1 MRRIERARHRLS
13 GTMVAAIFWLAA
25 CRQPSPQKFTP
36 EYVVQRY
43 LTLASELGERDPD
56 SLDFYVPRNGP
67 QGGSP
72 ESPPSLEM
80 LHTEA
85 IKLRDDLVELRRE
98 RSIDPVRRQFLSQQV
113 ESLLFRIEQLQGRQ
127 RSFNEE
133 SRALFGVE
141 VAIDSG
147 EAERRNIRKQLGQ
160 VLGNPKSPA
169 VAYSKY
175 DAQFVV
181 PRARVPAVLSAALQ
195 RCRELTLQHLAL
207 PENEQVRVEYVSQR
221 PWSAYSRYLGESKSL
236 IQVNMD
242 YPLTVDRILN
252 LACHEG
258 YPGHHVFNLLRDR
271 ALVRDA
277 RREEFR
283 AQPTFSPQS
292 YLSEGAATYAPT
304 LLLSDDERL
313 RVERD
318 LLFPL
323 AGLKTSDARRYLR
336 VEKLIG
342 DLHTAGPAI
351 ARDYLDGNLEF
362 VRAAEALDR
371 ETLMQHSE
379 TTLLY
384 LNEFRTYMLTYTQGA
399 DEVRAYIESGNPTER
414 ERWQRYLTLIR
425 DPEALRPLTSI
436 APLATVP

>member
-1 MRRIERARHRLS
+1 MLRA
-13 GTMVAAIFWLAA
+13 
-25 CRQPSPQKFTP
+25 
-36 EYVVQRY
+36 
-43 LTLASELGERDPD
+43 
-56 SLDFYVPRNGP
+56 
-67 QGGSP
+67 
-72 ESPPSLEM
+72 
-80 LHTEA
+80 EA
-85 IKLRDDLVELRRE
+85 IKLREDLVELQRE
-98 RSIDPVRRQFLSQQV
+98 RSIDPVRRQFLSRQV

-127 RSFNEE
+127 RSFDEE
-133 SRALFGVE
+133 SQALFGTE
-141 VAIDSG
+141 VAVDSD
-147 EAERRNIRKQLGQ
+147 EVNRRNIRKQLGQ
-160 VLGNPKSPA
+160 LLGNPKSPA

-195 RCRELTLQHLAL
+195 GCRKLTLQHVAL
-207 PENEQVRVEYVSQR
+207 PENEQVQVEYVSQK
-221 PWSAYSRYLGESKSL
+221 PWSAYSRYLGDSKSL

-277 RREEFR
+277 QREEFR
-283 AQPTFSPQS
+283 VQPTFSPQS
-292 YLSEGAATYAPT
+292 YVSEAAATYAPT

-313 RVERD
+313 HFERD

-323 AGLKTSDARRYLR
+323 AGLKASDARRYLR

-342 DLHTAGPAI
+342 DLHTAEPAI

-362 VRAAEALDR
+362 VRAAEALER

-399 DEVRAYIESGNPTER
+399 DQVRAYIESGNATER
-414 ERWQRYLTLIR
+414 ERWRRYLALIR

-436 APLATVP
+436 RPVATVP